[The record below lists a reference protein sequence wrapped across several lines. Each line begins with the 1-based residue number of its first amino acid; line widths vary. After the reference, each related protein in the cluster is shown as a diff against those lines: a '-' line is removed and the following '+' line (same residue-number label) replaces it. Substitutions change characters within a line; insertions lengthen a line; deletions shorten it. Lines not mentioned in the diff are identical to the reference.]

1 MDIEKEQH
9 IIAELSANDRVLGAA
24 VEKLVWTLDGM
35 IQERGKRKTDG
46 KLCDVAELLLIRVR
60 EMEDAIYRFHVT
72 NSDRWE
78 AYMVLKGLDDVID

>member
-60 EMEDAIYRFHVT
+60 EMEDAIYRFQVT